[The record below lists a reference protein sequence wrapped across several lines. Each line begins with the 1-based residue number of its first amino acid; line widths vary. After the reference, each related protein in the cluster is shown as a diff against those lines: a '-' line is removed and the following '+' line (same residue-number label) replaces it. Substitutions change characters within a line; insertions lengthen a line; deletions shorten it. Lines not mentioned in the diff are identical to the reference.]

1 MSKLF
6 ETTTINGM
14 TLQNRF
20 VRSATWEGMAGEDGT
35 VSAKLV
41 DLMRNLAKGGVGLI
55 ITGHA
60 HVLANGQASPFQT
73 GIYKDDFIPGL
84 RQVTDAVHDAES
96 KIVLQI
102 AHAGC
107 QALQRFTGTEP
118 VGPSV
123 FENRGKAVCREITPD
138 EIKET
143 LKAFGNAAVRA
154 KQAGF
159 DGIQLH
165 GAHGYL
171 FSQFL
176 SPFYNKRTDEYGGSL
191 ENRARLLIEA
201 YREIRQRVG
210 DDYPVLLKVNSH
222 DYVDNGLNI
231 KDMVSVSEMLQNEGI
246 DAIELSGGTIHA
258 DRAHVPVRAG
268 KIDSE
273 DKEVFYHEAARAYK
287 KKITV
292 PLILV
297 GGIRSYNI
305 AESLVTDGT
314 TDYVS
319 LSRPLIREPDLIN
332 RWKSGDHSKAT
343 CISCNACFKPGVKG
357 QGIYCVAQEKEQA
370 KELSSTHKQS

>member
-6 ETTTINGM
+6 ETTKINGM
-14 TLQNRF
+14 TLRNRF
-20 VRSATWEGMAGEDGT
+20 GRSATWEGMADEDGSCSSKM
-35 VSAKLV
+35 VE
-41 DLMRNLAKGGVGLI
+41 LMRNLAKGGVGLI

-73 GIYKDDFIPGL
+73 GLYTDDHIPGL
-84 RQVTDAVHDAES
+84 RQVTDAVHDEAG

-123 FENRGKAVCREITPD
+123 FENRGKAVCREITTD

-143 LKAFGNAAVRA
+143 VKAFGRAAKMA
-154 KQAGF
+154 KKAGF
-159 DGIQLH
+159 DGIQIH

-176 SPFYNKRTDEYGGSL
+176 SPFYNKRKDQYGGGL
-191 ENRARLLIEA
+191 ENRTRLLLEV
-201 YREIRQRVG
+201 YREIRNSIG
-210 DDYPVLLKVNSH
+210 DDYPVLLKVNSQ
-222 DYVDNGLNI
+222 DYVENGLNI
-231 KDMVSVSEMLQNEGI
+231 NDMVSVSEMLQNEGI

-258 DRAHVPVRAG
+258 DRSHVPVRAG
-268 KIDSE
+268 KLDSE
-273 DKEVFYHEAARAYK
+273 DKEVYYREAAKAYK
-287 KKITV
+287 EKIKV

-297 GGIRSYNI
+297 GGIRSFNV
-305 AESLVTDGT
+305 ADKLVNDET

-332 RWKSGDHSKAT
+332 RWKSGDNGKAT

-357 QGIYCVAQEKEQA
+357 QGIYCVALEKEQA
-370 KELSSTHKQS
+370 K